1 MAAMSVMMIT
11 GASRG
16 IGAATARL
24 AAHDGW
30 DVAVLYHQGQEAAEA
45 VAADVRAAGRAALV
59 VGADVAVEA
68 QVLVAF
74 DAVADGLGP
83 VGCLVN
89 NAGVAP
95 GYGPFVD
102 LMVADIERTWA
113 VNLTGAF
120 VCAREALRRM
130 STQRGGAGG
139 SIVNVS
145 SKAAVF
151 GGPGEWIHYAASKGG
166 MDTLT
171 AGLSKEAA
179 AHGVRVNGVRPGLIE
194 GGFGP
199 WDPPGRLE
207 RMLPGV
213 PMQRSGSP
221 EEVAAAIVWL
231 ASDAA
236 SYVTGATLDV
246 TGGR

>member
-1 MAAMSVMMIT
+1 MLVT

-16 IGAATARL
+16 IGAATARM
-24 AAHDGW
+24 AANAGW
-30 DVAVLYHQGQEAAEA
+30 DVAVLYRSGGAEADAVAHDVRASGRRALVVAVDVAAEA
-45 VAADVRAAGRAALV
+45 EVVAA
-59 VGADVAVEA
+59 
-68 QVLVAF
+68 F
-74 DAVADGLGP
+74 DSTMDQLGP
-83 VGCLVN
+83 IDCVVN
-89 NAGVAP
+89 NAGIAP

-102 LMVADIERTWA
+102 LSVADMERTWA

-120 VCAREALRRM
+120 LCAREALRRM
-130 STQRGGAGG
+130 STQRGGVGG

-145 SKAAVF
+145 SKAAVI
-151 GGPGEWIHYAASKGG
+151 GGPNEWIHYAASKGG
-166 MDTLT
+166 LDTLT

-179 AHGVRVNGVRPGLIE
+179 PHGVRVNGVRPGLIE

-199 WDPPGRLE
+199 WAPDGRVE
-207 RMLPGV
+207 AMTSGV

-236 SYVTGATLDV
+236 SYVTGATIDV